1 MPKDCTGLS
10 ASKYGT
16 DNYYIRPRN
25 QPIGTFLNN
34 VAHSSTTTGL
44 MIDDM
49 ELSDGKQQK
58 CGSISN
64 RCQGTSELASY
75 SPRQGPYPT
84 SSVSSNTVVEA
95 VFEGFVSYKHR
106 SFGVWTR
113 GGPLGKFWYNV
124 RYDSTASV

>member
-1 MPKDCTGLS
+1 LVSFEFSSTTHTKHRFTMPKDCTGLS

-49 ELSDGKQQK
+49 ELSDGK
-58 CGSISN
+58 
-64 RCQGTSELASY
+64 Y
-75 SPRQGPYPT
+75 SQIR
-84 SSVSSNTVVEA
+84 
-95 VFEGFVSYKHR
+95 
-106 SFGVWTR
+106 
-113 GGPLGKFWYNV
+113 
-124 RYDSTASV
+124 